1 MGAEEEEAGEGQGLP
16 LLILNPQ
23 LQKSP
28 NFTACGCLGNP
39 VNGADFLR
47 REEEE
52 QRQFQRTQDKAGA
65 GGRKGLE
72 EMSTEVAES
81 GERDIRPSSLSP
93 SGLRSCSLPAL

>member
-52 QRQFQRTQDKAGA
+52 QRQFLELRTRQELEAE
-65 GGRKGLE
+65 KGL
-72 EMSTEVAES
+72 
-81 GERDIRPSSLSP
+81 RK
-93 SGLRSCSLPAL
+93 